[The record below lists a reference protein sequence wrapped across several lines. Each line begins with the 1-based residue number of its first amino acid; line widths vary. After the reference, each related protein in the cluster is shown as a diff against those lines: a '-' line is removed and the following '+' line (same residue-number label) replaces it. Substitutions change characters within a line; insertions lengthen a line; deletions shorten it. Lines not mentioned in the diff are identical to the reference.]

1 MGFLHSSKYRC
12 MLLSV
17 TGLFLPPD
25 CGRSGR
31 TSTAAASWLT
41 WISTPAALWTKRS
54 GTHSWHSTTSSWVS
68 TNSLSLSSLP
78 PPPLPFLSV
87 RNIDFLSA
95 LCLSKWWER
104 RRRRA
109 TPWTCAPA
117 TTRFTESARWRS
129 VSSVWSSS
137 RTAEA
142 EMPRRSSEGPR
153 RSSEGPRSNQH
164 VLALAWGK
172 RQLLPCLYFIGY
184 LLFLFQSIWSSLC
197 RKTKLMVS
205 VLICSSDYFC
215 QGIICD
221 LQFW

>member
-1 MGFLHSSKYRC
+1 

-41 WISTPAALWTKRS
+41 WIWTPAAPWTKRS

-68 TNSLSLSSLP
+68 ANSLSLPSLS

-95 LCLSKWWER
+95 LCPSKWWER
-104 RRRRA
+104 RRSRA
-109 TPWTCAPA
+109 TRWTCAPA

-129 VSSVWSSS
+129 ASSVWSSS

-153 RSSEGPRSNQH
+153 RSSEDHHSNT
-164 VLALAWGK
+164 G
-172 RQLLPCLYFIGY
+172 
-184 LLFLFQSIWSSLC
+184 
-197 RKTKLMVS
+197 
-205 VLICSSDYFC
+205 VLISASWLSLREAIKSVNLIKSLQENKSNGFC
-215 QGIICD
+215 PH
-221 LQFW
+221 L